1 MVTGKTHGQ
10 NVAVRLFISV
20 VVLFW
25 SAVCAFGAAADEITF
40 QLLRG
45 RAALSRNGG
54 GTWLDLG
61 PEPVSVKIQDML
73 RTEAE
78 TRAELKFPDGSLFRV
93 KSNSRLTLLNDGIQL
108 QVGESWFNLKKQG
121 RTFQVVTPTTV
132 CGVLGTTFD
141 VNVDRFGRTQVRVFD
156 GLVSVK
162 AHGDRRKR
170 QLVLQRGMMTSI
182 RDRENTGEQIQK
194 FDPSGEDARI
204 QNEWKNLA
212 PMKLGPERPNLP
224 QGLPPMRQSSSGEWK
239 PVFKQGDQ
247 SDSGNVS
254 PGEEKNGK
262 AEKADQASTGIRGN
276 VDFFQKMQEQRMH
289 VQRPDEAD
297 EAARNALLPIQT
309 GAAAAVSIDA
319 EKMKQGIGARFGQ
332 AGSGPVG
339 ASDQRTLREE
349 YLRTQNQLL
358 LVQDQL
364 KQTLS
369 ELEELRKKLNAR
381 ATAQTGSGMTATQV
395 KERMTVLIARLK
407 SLREQQ
413 SKLLQR
419 LDNLRNRLR

>member
-1 MVTGKTHGQ
+1 MRLVIF
-10 NVAVRLFISV
+10 AVMLV
-20 VVLFW
+20 W
-25 SAVCAFGAAADEITF
+25 SATSAFGAAADEITF

-61 PEPVSVKIQDML
+61 PEPVVVKIQYMF
-73 RTEAE
+73 RTEGE

-156 GLVSVK
+156 GLVSVR

-170 QLVLQRGMMTSI
+170 QLVLQRGMMTSVQN
-182 RDRENTGEQIQK
+182 RENTGEQIQK

-204 QNEWKNLA
+204 QSEWKNLA
-212 PMKLGPERPNLP
+212 PMKLGPERPNMP
-224 QGLPPMRQSSSGEWK
+224 QGLPPMRQPSSGEWK
-239 PVFKQGDQ
+239 PIFKEGGQ
-247 SDSGNVS
+247 SDSGEIQ
-254 PGEEKNGK
+254 PGERPAGK
-262 AEKADQASTGIRGN
+262 GEKADQSSTGIRGN
-276 VDFFQKMQEQRMH
+276 VDFFQKMQDQRMH

-297 EAARNALLPIQT
+297 EAERAALLPDKT
-309 GAAAAVSIDA
+309 RTADAAPINV
-319 EKMKQGIGARFGQ
+319 EKMSQGIGARFGQ
-332 AGSGPVG
+332 AGSGPAG
-339 ASDQRTLREE
+339 ASDQRSLREE
-349 YLRTQNQLL
+349 YLRTQNQLV
-358 LVQDQL
+358 LVQDQV
-364 KQTLS
+364 KQALS
-369 ELEELRKKLNAR
+369 ELEELRKKLKAR
-381 ATAQTGSGMTATQV
+381 ATAQTGSGMTSTQI
-395 KERMTVLIARLK
+395 KERMSVLVARLK

-413 SKLLQR
+413 SRLLQR